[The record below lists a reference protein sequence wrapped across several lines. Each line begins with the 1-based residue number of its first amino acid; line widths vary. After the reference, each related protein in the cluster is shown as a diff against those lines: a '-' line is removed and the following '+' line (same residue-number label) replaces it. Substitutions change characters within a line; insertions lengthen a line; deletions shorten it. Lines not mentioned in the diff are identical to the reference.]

1 MARRGGLKRAER
13 PKPAKKASSQ
23 SGLPGVYTDM
33 LADTVSSSSSTRLIE
48 EGRTIK
54 KRRIAGLMVSQNTD
68 EAKTFLPEDLSNVPD
83 QTADHSLDAELKSA
97 RQQTAYIE
105 SDDSAES
112 DMDWEEVDLA
122 HTSMQE
128 DSPEREN
135 ESEGEL
141 NLVLGHRGHE
151 PRRSMPMKRK
161 PMTKAEKAVR
171 LEIHKMHLLSL
182 LFYVHLRN
190 HWCND
195 RAVHV

>member
-1 MARRGGLKRAER
+1 MARHGGLKRAER
-13 PKPAKKASSQ
+13 SKPAKKASSQ
-23 SGLPGVYTDM
+23 PGLPAVYTDM
-33 LADTVSSSSSTRLIE
+33 LADTVSSSSTHVIE

-54 KRRIAGLMVSQNTD
+54 KRRIAGMMVSQDTD
-68 EAKTFLPEDLSNVPD
+68 EAKAFPPEDSSNAPD
-83 QTADHSLDAELKSA
+83 QSVDYSLDAELKSA
-97 RQQTAYIE
+97 RQQTTYIE

-122 HTSMQE
+122 HTSLQE
-128 DSPEREN
+128 DSPERDN

-151 PRRSMPMKRK
+151 ARRSMPMKRK
-161 PMTKAEKAVR
+161 PMTKTEKAVR
-171 LEIHKMHLLSL
+171 IEIHKMHLLCL

-195 RAVHV
+195 RDVHV